1 MIRPSQRVDRMKTI
15 KQFLLHTALRL
26 LALLSLSQA
35 GALGRLIGTCL
46 WRLNGRARSI
56 SQINLALCLP
66 ERSDAERQLLARQ
79 SLAHLG
85 TLALE
90 LGGSWCWPSDKLL
103 HEVVEVEGL
112 ELMAAAQDSG
122 RGLVVLAPHLGNWE
136 VLGLYMAQHYT
147 VTALYQPPALEAM
160 DTLMYSA
167 RSRNGST
174 LVPTNLRGV
183 KALLKALGRG
193 EITVILPDQVPARNG
208 GEFAPFFGIDTLTAT
223 LPLNLIERTGAAVV
237 VAAMLR
243 LDGGGYRLVIRAV
256 DQAIYGPDRGAALA
270 AMNAGV
276 EALVREAPQQY
287 QWEYKRFKK
296 QAAGVTPRYSY

>member
-1 MIRPSQRVDRMKTI
+1 MKKI
-15 KQFLLHTALRL
+15 KQYLLHTVLRM
-26 LALLSLSQA
+26 LALLSLSLA
-35 GALGRLIGTCL
+35 ATLGRLIGAGL

-56 SQINLALCLP
+56 SEINLALCLP
-66 ERSDAERQLLARQ
+66 ELSNTERALLARQ

-90 LGGSWCWPSDKLL
+90 LGGSWCWPSDDVLGQ
-103 HEVVEVEGL
+103 VVEVEGL
-112 ELMAAAQDSG
+112 QLMTAAQDSG
-122 RGLVVLAPHLGNWE
+122 RPVVVLAPHLGNWE
-136 VLGLYMAQHYT
+136 VLGLYMAQHFA

-160 DTLMYSA
+160 DTIMYSA

-193 EITVILPDQVPARNG
+193 EVTVILPDQVPARNG

-223 LPLNLIERTGAAVV
+223 LPLNLIERTAATVV

-243 LDGGGYRLVIRAV
+243 LEGGGYRLLIRSV
-256 DQAIYGPDRGAALA
+256 DEAIYGADRAAALA

-287 QWEYKRFKK
+287 QWEYKRFRRLAPGLQQPYKDSE
-296 QAAGVTPRYSY
+296 PRH

>member
-1 MIRPSQRVDRMKTI
+1 MKTI
-15 KQFLLHTALRL
+15 KQFLLHWALRL

-35 GALGRLIGTCL
+35 GVLGRFIGTGL
-46 WRLNGRARSI
+46 WWLNGRARSI

-66 ERSDAERQLLARQ
+66 ELSDAERQVLARQ
-79 SLAHLG
+79 SLDHLG

-103 HEVVEVEGL
+103 QQVVAVEGL
-112 ELMAAAQDSG
+112 PLMAAAQDSG
-122 RGLVVLAPHLGNWE
+122 RSVVVLAPHLGNWE
-136 VLGLYMAQHYT
+136 VLGLYMAQHYA
-147 VTALYQPPALEAM
+147 VTALYQPPVLEEM
-160 DTLMYSA
+160 DTLMYAA

-174 LVPTNLRGV
+174 LVPTNLRGI

-193 EITVILPDQVPARNG
+193 EVTVILPDQVPSKNS

-243 LDGGGYRLVIRAV
+243 VEGGGYRLVIRDV
-256 DQAIYGPDRGAALA
+256 DPAIAGPDRSAALA

-287 QWEYKRFKK
+287 QWEYKRFRRLAPGLQQPYKNS
-296 QAAGVTPRYSY
+296 A